1 MLGALKAALTMFTV
15 IPAKVDGNDVD
26 YLSRNFHLIV
36 FVGALYGLL
45 AAVIFY
51 LGQDLLSVIVL
62 AAMVL
67 AVFHL
72 LNRFLH
78 LDGLSDFGDG
88 MVCGGNAER
97 RLAAMKD
104 SKTGAGGVGY
114 ALVFTLLSFAAL
126 ASLTGKAELLF
137 LPLIAEIMNKN
148 AMVFCAFGGK
158 AREGLGNAF
167 VSNTKGKQAIA
178 SLILSV
184 LLAFGLIILICL
196 PTGYWYVDEIAVF
209 TVAGALV
216 SAIVGLVMSS
226 VAMKNFGAVNGDVMG
241 ATNEVS
247 RPAVLIALLLLVAL

>member
-1 MLGALKAALTMFTV
+1 MFTV
-15 IPAKVDGNDVD
+15 IPAKVDGEDVD
-26 YLSRNFHLIV
+26 HLSRRFYLIV
-36 FVGALYGLL
+36 FIGALYGLL
-45 AAVIFY
+45 ATGIFY
-51 LGQDLLSVIVL
+51 LGEDLLSTAVL
-62 AAMVL
+62 AAVVL

-97 RLAAMKD
+97 RMAAMKD

-114 ALVFTLLSFAAL
+114 ALVFTILSFAAL

-137 LPLIAEIMNKN
+137 IPLIAEIMNKN
-148 AMVFCAFGGK
+148 AMVFCAYGGK

-167 VSNTKGKQAIA
+167 VSNTKGKQAISSFA
-178 SLILSV
+178 LSV
-184 LLAFGLIILICL
+184 LLAFVLILMVCL
-196 PTGYWYVDEIAVF
+196 PTGYWYVGEIALF

-241 ATNEVS
+241 ATNEIS
-247 RPAVLIALLLLVAL
+247 RPVVLIALLLLVAL

>member
-1 MLGALKAALTMFTV
+1 MFTI
-15 IPAKVDGNDVD
+15 IPAKVDGEDVD
-26 YLSRNFHLIV
+26 HLSRRFYLIV

-45 AAVIFY
+45 AAGIFF
-51 LGQDLLSVIVL
+51 LGEDLLPTAVL

-97 RLAAMKD
+97 RMAAMKD

-137 LPLIAEIMNKN
+137 LPLIAEVMNKN

-167 VSNTKGKQAIA
+167 VSNTKGEQAVA
-178 SLILSV
+178 SLILAV
-184 LLAFGLIILICL
+184 LLAFGMIMLVCL
-196 PTGYWYVDEIAVF
+196 PTGYWNVYEIVLF
-209 TVAGALV
+209 TIAGGLV
-216 SAIVGLVMSS
+216 SAIVGLLVSN

-241 ATNEVS
+241 ATNEIS